1 MCTVSKRKKNREEAD
16 KEANIRPESIWYQQ
30 QGDTPSSSDE
40 LQQGRG
46 WFKINW
52 IWSQNQR
59 PLPS

>member
-1 MCTVSKRKKNREEAD
+1 MCTVSKRKKKKKREREEAD

-46 WFKINW
+46 
-52 IWSQNQR
+52 
-59 PLPS
+59 